1 MPFAHEGSEL
11 SPLELFQR
19 QRLGETSGE
28 TALRVHSVCS
38 RALRFH
44 ILNETERNANDTC
57 PHSNSNASFL
67 TGVHSTSLFN
77 RLVVLWSSFL
87 LLLSFFCT
95 FGLCN
100 IQLTQRLMQLHH
112 CSIKFSPMLQS
123 IQTVALA
130 GGGRHWWWWWCD
142 TVAFVSVVVIVGV
155 VGERWCWC
163 QLLVIAGE
171 WWCWC
176 QWLVIV
182 GVVEEWWC

>member
-1 MPFAHEGSEL
+1 M
-11 SPLELFQR
+11 
-19 QRLGETSGE
+19 
-28 TALRVHSVCS
+28 CS

-67 TGVHSTSLFN
+67 TGVNSTSLFN
-77 RLVVLWSSFL
+77 QLVLLLSPFL

-100 IQLTQRLMQLHH
+100 IHLTQRLMQLHH
-112 CSIKFSPMLQS
+112 CSIKFSAMLQS

-130 GGGRHWWWWWCD
+130 GGGRHWWWCD

-163 QLLVIAGE
+163 QLLVI
-171 WWCWC
+171 
-176 QWLVIV
+176 V
-182 GVVEEWWC
+182 GVVG